1 MPAEGSAN
9 YANQVKRLEDM
20 QKESNFGRL
29 DSEFGRIW
37 WDKE

>member
-1 MPAEGSAN
+1 MPADGSPN

-29 DSEFGRIW
+29 DSEHGRVW
-37 WDKE
+37 WEN